1 MRQRLY
7 SELSGS
13 FTGKIDRHFL
23 VFSLQLTKTVFDI
36 DDPTFLSLEQQ
47 KEKENEE
54 RKKSISNENKDK
66 VKNKIE
72 ELRNEFNEISK
83 K

>member
-1 MRQRLY
+1 M
-7 SELSGS
+7 
-13 FTGKIDRHFL
+13 GKLTDF
-23 VFSLQLTKTVFDI
+23 FALQLSRSVFDI

-54 RKKSISNENKDK
+54 RKKDISNENKDK

-83 K
+83 KLGKYPYKISSSS